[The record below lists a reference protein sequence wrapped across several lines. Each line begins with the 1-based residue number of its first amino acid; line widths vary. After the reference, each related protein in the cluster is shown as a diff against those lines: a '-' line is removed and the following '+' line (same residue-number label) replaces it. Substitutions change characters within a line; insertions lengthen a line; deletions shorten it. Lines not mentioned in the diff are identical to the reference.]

1 MDHEGDPGTMTLK
14 VLLATGEGEDFFHLL
29 DDVPGIE
36 LSRCGYGEAARHAAE
51 IDILFGHPSA
61 ELLPLAPRLKWIQS
75 SSAGVEFVA
84 QVPELVASDI
94 ILTNTRGAHGPSIGE
109 HAMALLLAMTRHI
122 PESLEQQNRRHW
134 ERGRLYR
141 TAREVNGLTMGI
153 IGFGAI
159 GHGIARRAQAF
170 DMNLVAV
177 DAFAVDGT
185 PFVDEV
191 WPVSRLGDLMTVAD
205 VVVIAAPLT
214 PETHHLIG
222 APMLAKM
229 KPDAY
234 LIVVSRGGIVD
245 ENALLETLTAGNL
258 AGVALDVVEQEPLP
272 ADSPLWDAP
281 RFLLTP
287 HLAGASAPKERRV
300 VEIFREN
307 LIRYQN
313 GDPLVNVVDK
323 AKGF

>member
-1 MDHEGDPGTMTLK
+1 MTLK
-14 VLLATGEGEDFFHLL
+14 VLLASAEGEDFFHLL
-29 DDVPGIE
+29 DDVDGIE
-36 LSRCGYGEAARHAAE
+36 ISRCANKDVTTHAAD
-51 IDILFGHPSA
+51 IDILSGHPAVDLLSA
-61 ELLPLAPRLKWIQS
+61 APKLKWIQS

-84 QVPELVASDI
+84 RIPELVASDI

-122 PESLEQQNRRHW
+122 PESIEQQKRKHW
-134 ERGRLYR
+134 ERGTFYR

-153 IGFGAI
+153 VGFGAI
-159 GHGIARRAQAF
+159 GRGIAQRALAF
-170 DMNLVAV
+170 DMNVLAV
-177 DAFAVDGT
+177 DAFAVEGT
-185 PFVDEV
+185 PLIEEV
-191 WPVSRLGDLMTVAD
+191 WPISRLDDLMTVSD
-205 VVVIAAPLT
+205 VIVVAAPLT
-214 PETHHLIG
+214 PETRHLIDAG
-222 APMLAKM
+222 QLDRM

-245 ENALLETLTAGNL
+245 EAALVETLNNGKL

-272 ADSPLWDAP
+272 AENPLWDCP
-281 RFLLTP
+281 RFILTP

-307 LIRYQN
+307 LVRYQN
-313 GDPLVNVVDK
+313 GDPLLNVVDK